1 MSKKPII
8 VFEGIEGS
16 GKSSHLA
23 SVARYLKQKKISF
36 IKIREPGGS
45 HNSEKI
51 RKLMLNNKSNFN
63 KNTDLLLFLSS
74 RSENISLIKKN
85 YNKKVI
91 LIDRFTDST
100 IAYQHYGMGVNLKLI
115 NLLNKYLLKNI
126 KINFTFLN
134 IVNNKSN
141 FNKNTDLL
149 LILSSRSE
157 NISLIKKNYN
167 KKVILI
173 DRFTDSTI
181 AYQHYGMGVK
191 LKLINLLNKYLLKNI
206 KINFTF
212 LNIVN
217 NKNLFLRLKKRKSL
231 NRYDKFNSAF
241 YSKVQKGFVKLAN
254 SRKNS
259 YMIIDSNLEIEKNK
273 KSILDKIKKL
283 I

>member
-16 GKSSHLA
+16 GKSFHLS

-45 HNSEKI
+45 LNSEKI

-85 YNKKVI
+85 YNKKII
-91 LIDRFTDST
+91 LIDRFIDST
-100 IAYQHYGMGVNLKLI
+100 IAYQHYGMGI
-115 NLLNKYLLKNI
+115 N
-126 KINFTFLN
+126 
-134 IVNNKSN
+134 
-141 FNKNTDLL
+141 
-149 LILSSRSE
+149 
-157 NISLIKKNYN
+157 
-167 KKVILI
+167 
-173 DRFTDSTI
+173 
-181 AYQHYGMGVK
+181 

-231 NRYDKFNSAF
+231 NRYDKFDSAF

-254 SRKNS
+254 SKKNS
-259 YMIIDSNLEIEKNK
+259 YMIIDTNLEIEKNK